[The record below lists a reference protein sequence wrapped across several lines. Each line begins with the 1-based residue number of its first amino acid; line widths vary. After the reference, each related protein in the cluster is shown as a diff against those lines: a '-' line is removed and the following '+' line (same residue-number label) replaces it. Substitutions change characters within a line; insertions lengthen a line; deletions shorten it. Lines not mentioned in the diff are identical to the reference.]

1 MILITLAG
9 ESSRFFT
16 TGYNEV
22 KYKLDYN
29 GITIIE
35 NILNYI
41 PKNESLIIGLNKRF
55 RDYNFF
61 KSVLIKLNFK
71 NFQIIEI
78 NDTKGQLDTV
88 FKVLSEAKV
97 SLNDSLTVFNGDT
110 IRKNY
115 NWNFYDSDG
124 VIEVFKG
131 SGSHWSFIDKLG
143 EVAFVKEKKRISNL
157 CSNGLYYFKSV
168 NLIIENYKNYNSNLE
183 EIYIS
188 EFYNYLIK
196 KGYKITGELIDKN
209 DLVFCGTPKEYEIA
223 LKQLNDE

>member
-16 TGYNEV
+16 SGYKEV

-35 NILNYI
+35 NILNYL
-41 PKNESLIIGLNKRF
+41 PKNEPLVIGLNIRF
-55 RDYNFF
+55 EDYNFF
-61 KSVLIKLNFK
+61 ESILIKMNFK

-78 NDTKGQLDTV
+78 ENTKGQLDTV
-88 FKVLSEAKV
+88 FKVLREAKV

-115 NWNFYDSDG
+115 NWNFHNSDG

-143 EVAFVKEKKRISNL
+143 EVAIVKEKKRISDL
-157 CSNGLYYFKSV
+157 CSNGLYYFKSI
-168 NLIIENYKNYNSNLE
+168 NMIIENYKNYNSNLE

-196 KGYKITGELIDKN
+196 KGYRITGQLIDKN
-209 DLVFCGTPKEYEIA
+209 DLVFCGTPKEYGIA
-223 LKQLNDE
+223 LKQLKDE